1 MINKRELVLLL
12 LCLTIC
18 ILALSACGV
27 EERLM
32 EHFPEWYELP
42 VELSDL
48 TVNLSIEMEFQ
59 GINFDA
65 YTSPEGD
72 TYDEVLVHLANTGD
86 NSVFYSHD
94 VFAVAY
100 LYKDIWY
107 SVYSSLGGGMHV
119 QGEPVPVPDRSN
131 GIMGMSASYKAHT
144 EEDLIFLV
152 PSGLFSIPGQYML
165 YFRGVGICDID
176 IVFVPE

>member
-1 MINKRELVLLL
+1 MINKRKLVLLL

-72 TYDEVLVHLANTGD
+72 TYDEVVVHLANTGEGIVND
-86 NSVFYSHD
+86 ED
-94 VFAVAY
+94 AFALAY

-107 SVYSSLGGGMHV
+107 SIYTYVPLPLGGV
-119 QGEPVPVPDRSN
+119 SDLDVPVLGRPDGHV
-131 GIMGMSASYKAHT
+131 GIAGGFSAHAQ
-144 EEDLIFLV
+144 EDISFLV
-152 PSGLFSIPGQYML
+152 PSGLFDISGQYML
-165 YFRGVGICDID
+165 YYRSVGICHID
-176 IVFVPE
+176 IVL